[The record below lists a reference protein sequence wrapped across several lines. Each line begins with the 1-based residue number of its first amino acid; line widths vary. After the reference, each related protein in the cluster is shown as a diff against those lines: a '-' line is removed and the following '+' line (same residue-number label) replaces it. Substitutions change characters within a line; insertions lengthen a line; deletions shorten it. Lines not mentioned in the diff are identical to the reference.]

1 MLHSVSKYV
10 KEMHMMLLFFGMCIA
25 LCGAHFH
32 HFHDPSSE
40 EHYADGEHNAEYD
53 RETFLGGEEEA
64 EEFAKLSP
72 EEQLQRLKSIIRK
85 IDSDSD
91 GYLTEDELSFWIQQS
106 FKHYTVEEAKQQ
118 FIEYDK
124 DGNELVTWEEYNIQ
138 MYDRVIDFDENTVLE
153 DEEEESFRKIHL
165 KDKKRFDRANRD
177 GVPGLNLSE
186 FTDFEHPEDVEY
198 MSDFVIE
205 GALEEHDK
213 DGDGFVNLDEF
224 LGDYSRDPDAQ
235 EDPEWI
241 LVEKDRFVNDY
252 DKDHDGRLNP
262 QELLSWITPNQQG
275 IAQEEAFHLIEEMDT
290 NGDRK
295 LSEAEVLE
303 NHELFL
309 SSEATDYGRQLHD
322 EHFYHE
328 EL

>member
-1 MLHSVSKYV
+1 ML
-10 KEMHMMLLFFGMCIA
+10 LLFFGVCIT
-25 LCGAHFH
+25 LCGAHFQH
-32 HFHDPSSE
+32 SHSPGSD
-40 EHYADGEHNAEYD
+40 EHYVDGDHNAEYD
-53 RETFLGGEEEA
+53 MKTFLGGEEES

-72 EEQLQRLKSIIRK
+72 EEQLQRLQNIIRK

-91 GYLTEDELSFWIQQS
+91 GFLTEDELSSWIQQS

-118 FIEYDK
+118 FVEYDK
-124 DGNELVTWEEYNIQ
+124 DGNGLVTWEEYNIQ
-138 MYDRVIDFDENTVLE
+138 MYDHMIDFDENTVLE
-153 DEEEESFRKIHL
+153 DEEEESFRQIHL
-165 KDKKRFDRANRD
+165 KDKKRFDRADRD
-177 GVPGLNLSE
+177 GVPGLNLTE
-186 FTDFEHPEDVEY
+186 FTDFEHPEDVDY

-224 LGDYSRDPDAQ
+224 LGDYNTDPDTQ

-252 DKDHDGRLNP
+252 DTDRDGKLNP
-262 QELLSWITPNQQG
+262 EELLSWITPNNLG
-275 IAQEEAFHLIEEMDT
+275 IAQEEVFHLIEEMDK
-290 NGDRK
+290 NGDKK
-295 LSEAEVLE
+295 LSEAEILE
-303 NHELFL
+303 NYELFL